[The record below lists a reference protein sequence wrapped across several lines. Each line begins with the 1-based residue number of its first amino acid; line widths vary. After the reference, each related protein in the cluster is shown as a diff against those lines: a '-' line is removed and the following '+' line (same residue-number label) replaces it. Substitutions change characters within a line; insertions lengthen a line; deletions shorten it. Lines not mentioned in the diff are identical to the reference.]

1 MVIAALWAA
10 YSLGIIYLF
19 TQSMS
24 LAGCSCMDRPHTEPP
39 IDWIAP
45 TIGLAMVG
53 FRTTA
58 VIVGNADYLIDAYS
72 KYAASTPGG
81 CLSS

>member
-1 MVIAALWAA
+1 
-10 YSLGIIYLF
+10 
-19 TQSMS
+19 
-24 LAGCSCMDRPHTEPP
+24 MDRPHTEPP